1 MEAVN
6 KNSATNWT
14 TAKFREL
21 CEISSF
27 LNTGLT
33 PEQLYS
39 CSKLIKKGVNPEALA
54 HCVKT
59 VREEVRKIQPDE

>member
-6 KNSATNWT
+6 KNSATNRA
-14 TAKFREL
+14 TAKFQEL

-33 PEQLYS
+33 PDQLYV
-39 CSKLIKKGVNPEALA
+39 CCKLLERGINPEALA
-54 HCVKT
+54 HSVKI
-59 VREEVRKIQPDE
+59 VKEESRKIQSNE